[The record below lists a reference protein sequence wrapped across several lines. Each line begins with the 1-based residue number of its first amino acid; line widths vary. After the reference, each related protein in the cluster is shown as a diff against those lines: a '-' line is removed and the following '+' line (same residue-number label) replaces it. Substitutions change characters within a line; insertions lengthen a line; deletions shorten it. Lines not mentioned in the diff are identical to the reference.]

1 MHTLLYLL
9 LFNLF
14 SPLLVEYTL
23 YKLVILLLFF
33 AGFEIQHVAQL
44 VQQDLGTQKFEV
56 YTVLLSFN
64 FQKPQRAYSTISQ
77 VFQIIQHQHLKNLNS
92 NSEAKFELFKIFEIL
107 KVAPKSKKRISN
119 KF

>member
-44 VQQDLGTQKFEV
+44 VQRDLGTQKFEV
-56 YTVLLSFN
+56 YTVLLSFYI
-64 FQKPQRAYSTISQ
+64 QKWGGVGWFCA
-77 VFQIIQHQHLKNLNS
+77 
-92 NSEAKFELFKIFEIL
+92 IFVGFCL
-107 KVAPKSKKRISN
+107 PLLS
-119 KF
+119 

>member
-56 YTVLLSFN
+56 YTVLLSFYI
-64 FQKPQRAYSTISQ
+64 QKWGGVGVVLCNICRLLFT
-77 VFQIIQHQHLKNLNS
+77 FIII
-92 NSEAKFELFKIFEIL
+92 E
-107 KVAPKSKKRISN
+107 
-119 KF
+119 